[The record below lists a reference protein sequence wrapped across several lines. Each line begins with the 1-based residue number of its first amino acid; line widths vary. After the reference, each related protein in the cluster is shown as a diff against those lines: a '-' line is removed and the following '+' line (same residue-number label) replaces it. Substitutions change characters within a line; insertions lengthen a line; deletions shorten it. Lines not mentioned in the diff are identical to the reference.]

1 MVERTILRRL
11 YMKIIAAA
19 IAAISLC
26 IVASYITHMW
36 KNLIFAVLA
45 LIGFGY
51 TLGSV
56 YMAQKQG
63 KIVSIHAVCIGAMEL
78 DTVFD
83 KAQKIRTYRFLA
95 KSDEDEAD
103 SIYIKTEKGKF
114 REGETYC
121 LLFKLMPSGKFNE
134 KNLLTYGIIPPTFGT
149 DTVSDKN
156 LPTNAIRFADI
167 VQEQEEGK
175 G

>member
-1 MVERTILRRL
+1 MVERTILRSL

-36 KNLIFAVLA
+36 KNLIFALLA

-56 YMAQKQG
+56 YVAQKQG

-83 KAQKIRTYRFLA
+83 KALKIRTYRFLA
-95 KSDEDEAD
+95 KSDEDEAG
-103 SIYIKTEKGKF
+103 SIYIKTEKGEF

-134 KNLLTYGIIPPTFGT
+134 KNLLTYGIIPPTFGA

-167 VQEQEEGK
+167 VQEQGEGK
-175 G
+175 E